1 MKDTEDYKT
10 YKSDV
15 NSELMKTDPKVLP
28 RNNPAFEQLRQKIES
43 SSRQVTDIQVIAG
56 IRKDL
61 CTKYGYA
68 PTRSYS
74 KGRIVYS
81 YMSLIL
87 YSYILLKRLLDL

>member
-1 MKDTEDYKT
+1 MQSLLKDTEDYKT

-61 CTKYGYA
+61 CTKYARNQVPHTSICG
-68 PTRSYS
+68 
-74 KGRIVYS
+74 
-81 YMSLIL
+81 
-87 YSYILLKRLLDL
+87 D

>member
-1 MKDTEDYKT
+1 MLKHHIHTHITSTCYMQSLLKDTEDYKT

-61 CTKYGYA
+61 CTKYAG
-68 PTRSYS
+68 T
-74 KGRIVYS
+74 
-81 YMSLIL
+81 
-87 YSYILLKRLLDL
+87 